1 MTESTRTTITIQA
14 DAQTGRNLISAL
26 YDKRYETERYLSS
39 YPDADEGPTELD
51 SCCRGH
57 LFRYEMRE
65 QEAESLRQR
74 LAELKDLIEQVEPQ
88 AAEIEIEERPQRVGR
103 VDL

>member
-1 MTESTRTTITIQA
+1 MTKSTRPAITIRA
-14 DAQTGRNLISAL
+14 DAQAGQNLLSAL
-26 YDKRYETERYLSS
+26 YDKKFETERYLRS

-88 AAEIEIEERPQRVGR
+88 AAEIEIEESPQRVGR